1 MSEVI
6 ANIYLLKIFRKL
18 LVIKGSYA
26 EIWPKV
32 FPRSKVAV
40 GCIHIQHP
48 KTSRLAS
55 KAPEVNFSLQGS
67 TNFKPSSTCTHDTK
81 VPPLFIPARQKKKW
95 LLQLRL
101 FDPL

>member
-6 ANIYLLKIFRKL
+6 ANIYLLKILRRL

-48 KTSRLAS
+48 KTSMLAS
-55 KAPEVNFSLQGS
+55 KAPEVNFSL
-67 TNFKPSSTCTHDTK
+67 HE
-81 VPPLFIPARQKKKW
+81 
-95 LLQLRL
+95 LQNILNLYTRH
-101 FDPL
+101 